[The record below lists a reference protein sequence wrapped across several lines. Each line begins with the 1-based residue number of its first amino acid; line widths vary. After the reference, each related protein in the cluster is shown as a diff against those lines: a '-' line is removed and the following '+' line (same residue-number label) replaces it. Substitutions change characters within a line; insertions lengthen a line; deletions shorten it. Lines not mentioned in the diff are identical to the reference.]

1 MRDVRLH
8 WREGGDSICSIE
20 NVRQMIGERRIMA
33 EAKTAKKRLVYIDVL
48 RVLSMVTIL
57 VCHFLNAILTYGV
70 TVPWEVS
77 LTPLFR
83 VYLGNVGVSVFFI
96 LSGASLMC
104 TYAGNL
110 DVKKYAK
117 KRFLGIYPMFWTA
130 YAAAFLYFFV
140 KDTVFIKSAPNVTFI
155 WTILGMDGYLTWY
168 GANFYLLGEWFLG
181 CLLLLYVLFPFLKR
195 GVEKQWMVVTAIV
208 AVVMIAGPIVY
219 DGKIPVEN
227 FFLFRTAEFL
237 FGMAFVYFGKKV
249 KWPAAVAAAVIL
261 VILQFVDLSFIPTVY
276 RNPVIGIS
284 LFLLITF
291 LCENICLPR
300 LFRLCKN
307 IAPYCYP
314 VFLVHHIIL
323 HELFTRFSNHG
334 LGYTQVAA
342 LFLSFLILTTFFSI
356 CLMKFNKTVV
366 SWVQEMMHAE

>member
-1 MRDVRLH
+1 
-8 WREGGDSICSIE
+8 
-20 NVRQMIGERRIMA
+20 MA

-57 VCHFLNAILTYGV
+57 VCHFLNAILTYGI
-70 TVPWEVS
+70 TTPWEVS

-104 TYAGNL
+104 TYAGKL

-117 KRFLGIYPMFWTA
+117 KRFLGIYPMFWIA
-130 YAAAFLYFFV
+130 YVLVFLYYFWKYTAFPR
-140 KDTVFIKSAPNVTFI
+140 SAPKLTLL
-155 WTILGMDGYLTWY
+155 WTVLGMDGYLAWY
-168 GANFYLLGEWFLG
+168 GENFYLLGEWFLG
-181 CLLLLYVLFPFLKR
+181 CLVLLYFLFPIFKWGL
-195 GVEKQWMVVTAIV
+195 EKKWMAVTGIV
-208 AVVMIAGPIVY
+208 AAVMLIGPMCY
-219 DGKIPVEN
+219 NGKIPVEN

-237 FGMAFVYFGKKV
+237 FGMAFVYSGKKV
-249 KWPAAVAAAVIL
+249 KWPVAVAAAVIL

-314 VFLVHHIIL
+314 VFLVHHILIF
-323 HELFTRFSNHG
+323 ELFERFANHG
-334 LGYTQVAA
+334 LGYTQIAA
-342 LFLSFLILTTFFSI
+342 LFLIFLILTSFFSI
-356 CLMKFNKTVV
+356 CLMKLNKTVV